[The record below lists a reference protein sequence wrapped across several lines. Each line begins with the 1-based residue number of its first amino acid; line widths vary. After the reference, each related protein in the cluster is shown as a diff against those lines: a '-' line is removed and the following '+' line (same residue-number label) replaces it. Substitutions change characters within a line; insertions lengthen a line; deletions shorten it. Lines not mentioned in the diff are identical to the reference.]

1 MPARRVQIKMKGTNK
16 FMKLFLY
23 IKLFYLDLKINYLNK
38 KLNKLRQEY
47 KEKYLGL

>member
-23 IKLFYLDLKINYLNK
+23 IKLFYLNLKIKHLNK
-38 KLNKLRQEY
+38 ILNKLRKEY